1 MRFFFTGFMGSGKS
15 FWAKKM
21 SLSLSIPYI
30 DLDEY
35 IEAKEK
41 MTISDIFN
49 LKGEAYFRQYENLCL
64 KEIVSLHDHFILSC
78 GGGTPCFHDNKK
90 IMKALGKIIFLDV
103 SIETLT
109 KRLIENKEQRPILR
123 NIPND
128 EMQTYIENLMSF
140 RKTFYEDYY
149 IKVDADLINETTF
162 VDLLKQ
168 YV

>member
-21 SLSLSIPYI
+21 SLNMSIPYI

-90 IMKALGKIIFLDV
+90 IMTLCCSNNKIENINGLKKFKFL
-103 SIETLT
+103 ETL
-109 KRLIENKEQRPILR
+109 
-123 NIPND
+123 
-128 EMQTYIENLMSF
+128 
-140 RKTFYEDYY
+140 
-149 IKVDADLINETTF
+149 
-162 VDLLKQ
+162 LLANN
-168 YV
+168 

>member
-1 MRFFFTGFMGSGKS
+1 
-15 FWAKKM
+15 
-21 SLSLSIPYI
+21 
-30 DLDEY
+30 
-35 IEAKEK
+35 
-41 MTISDIFN
+41 
-49 LKGEAYFRQYENLCL
+49 
-64 KEIVSLHDHFILSC
+64 
-78 GGGTPCFHDNKK
+78 
-90 IMKALGKIIFLDV
+90 MKALGKIIFLDV

-128 EMQTYIENLMSF
+128 EMQTYNENLMSF
-140 RKTFYEDYY
+140 LKTFYEDYD

>member
-21 SLSLSIPYI
+21 SCNLSIPHI

-35 IEAKEK
+35 IEKKENLS
-41 MTISDIFN
+41 ISDIFSI
-49 LKGEAYFRQYENLCL
+49 KGEDYFRQFENLCL

-78 GGGTPCFHDNKK
+78 GGGTPCFYDNKK

-103 SIETLT
+103 TIEKLT
-109 KRLIENKEQRPILR
+109 ERLIREKLQRPLLK
-123 NIPND
+123 NIAND
-128 EMQTYIENLMSF
+128 EMQLYIEQLMLQ
-140 RKTFYEDYY
+140 RKTNYEDYD
-149 IKVDADLINETTF
+149 IKVDVDRINEITF
-162 VDLLKQ
+162 TDILKQ

>member
-21 SLSLSIPYI
+21 SYNLSIPHI

-35 IEAKEK
+35 IETKEN
-41 MTISDIFN
+41 MSISDIFSI
-49 LKGEAYFRQYENLCL
+49 KGEDYFRQFENLCL

-78 GGGTPCFHDNKK
+78 GGGTPCFYDNKK

-103 SIETLT
+103 TIETLT
-109 KRLIENKEQRPILR
+109 ERLIREKLQRPLLK
-123 NIPND
+123 NIAND
-128 EMQTYIENLMSF
+128 EMQLYIEQLMLQ
-140 RKTFYEDYY
+140 RKTNYEDYD
-149 IKVDADLINETTF
+149 IKVDVDRINEITF
-162 VDLLKQ
+162 TDILKQ